1 MSFMRATMRA
11 LCAAAILSSASVAN
25 SQSLT
30 NKPIRIVTAE
40 PGGGSDFTAR
50 QIARG
55 ISSSLGQNVVVENR
69 PSGVIPGEVVS
80 KATPNGHTLLVFTNI
95 LWIGPLLQKTPYD
108 AMKDFSPVS
117 GVASTPSVL
126 VVPSSLPLKS
136 VTELVDLARAKPG
149 ELNYGSTGTGSTN
162 HLSAELF
169 KSMARVNIVR
179 VAYKGGSIALNGVIA
194 GEVQMMF
201 TTPLTGATHVK
212 SGRLKVLG
220 VTSAKPS
227 ALAPGVPTLS
237 ASGLP
242 GYDLITQYGIFAPAK
257 TPPAIIAKLNAEVVS
272 FLNAAETKER
282 FFNAG
287 LEANGSTPQELV
299 AFMKAD
305 VAKVGKLIKDAGIR
319 VE

>member
-1 MSFMRATMRA
+1 MSFMRATMGT
-11 LCAAAILSSASVAN
+11 LCTAAILSSASIAN
-25 SQSLT
+25 GQGLT
-30 NKPIRIVTAE
+30 SKPIRIVTSEA
-40 PGGGSDFTAR
+40 GGGSDFTAR
-50 QIARG
+50 QLARG
-55 ISSSLGQNVVVENR
+55 ISASLGQNVIVENR

-95 LWIGPLLQKTPYD
+95 LWIGPLLQTTPYD

-117 GVASTPSVL
+117 GIASAPSVL
-126 VVPSSLPLKS
+126 VVPSSLPVKS
-136 VTELVDLARAKPG
+136 VTELIDLARAKPG
-149 ELNYGSTGTGSTN
+149 ELNYGSTGAGSTN

-169 KSMARVNIVR
+169 KSMARVNVVR
-179 VAYKGGSIALNGVIA
+179 VAYKGGSIALNGLISS
-194 GEVQMMF
+194 EVQMMF
-201 TTPLTGATHVK
+201 TTPLTGAPHVK

-220 VTSAKPS
+220 VTSVKPS

-242 GYDLITQYGIFAPAK
+242 GYDLVTQYGIFAPAK
-257 TPPAIIAKLNAEVVS
+257 TPPAIIARLNAEVVA

-287 LEANGSTPQELV
+287 LEANGSTPQELL

-305 VAKVGKLIKDAGIR
+305 VAKLGKLIKDAGIR

>member
-1 MSFMRATMRA
+1 MSFTRATMGA
-11 LCAAAILSSASVAN
+11 LCAAAMLSSAPLAS
-25 SQSLT
+25 SQSFASR
-30 NKPIRIVTAE
+30 PIRIVTAE
-40 PGGGSDFTAR
+40 AGGGSDFTAR

-55 ISSSLGQNVVVENR
+55 IGSSLGQNVIVENR

-95 LWIGPLLQKTPYD
+95 LWIGPLLQSTPYD
-108 AMKDFSPVS
+108 AMRDFSPVS

-126 VVPSSLPLKS
+126 VVPSSLPVKS
-136 VTELVDLARAKPG
+136 VAELVDLAKAKPG

-169 KSMARVNIVR
+169 KSMARVNVVR
-179 VAYKGGSIALNGVIA
+179 VAYKGGGIALNGVIG

-220 VTSAKPS
+220 VTSIKPS

-242 GYDLITQYGIFAPAK
+242 GYDLITQYGVFAPAK
-257 TPPAIIAKLNAEVVS
+257 TPPAIIAKLNAEVVA

-287 LEANGSTPQELV
+287 LEANGSTPEQLV

-305 VAKVGKLIKDAGIR
+305 VARLGKLVKDAGIR

>member
-1 MSFMRATMRA
+1 MGA
-11 LCAAAILSSASVAN
+11 LCAAAVLSSAAIAN
-25 SQSLT
+25 GQTLT
-30 NKPIRIVTAE
+30 SKPIRIVTAE
-40 PGGGSDFTAR
+40 AGGGSDFTAR

-55 ISSSLGQNVVVENR
+55 IGSGLGQNVIVENR

-95 LWIGPLLQKTPYD
+95 LWIGPLLQKAPYD

-126 VVPSSLPLKS
+126 VVPPSLPVKS
-136 VTELVDLARAKPG
+136 VAELVDLARAKPG
-149 ELNYGSTGTGSTN
+149 ELNYGSTGAGSTN

-179 VAYKGGSIALNGVIA
+179 VAYKGGSIALNGVIG

-201 TTPLTGATHVK
+201 TTPLTGAALVK

-220 VTSAKPS
+220 VTSGKPS

-257 TPPAIIAKLNAEVVS
+257 TPQSIIAKLNAEVVA
-272 FLNAAETKER
+272 FLNSAETKER

-287 LEANGSTPQELV
+287 LEASGSTPGELA

-305 VAKVGKLIKDAGIR
+305 VAKLGKLIKDAGIG

>member
-1 MSFMRATMRA
+1 
-11 LCAAAILSSASVAN
+11 
-25 SQSLT
+25 
-30 NKPIRIVTAE
+30 
-40 PGGGSDFTAR
+40 
-50 QIARG
+50 
-55 ISSSLGQNVVVENR
+55 
-69 PSGVIPGEVVS
+69 
-80 KATPNGHTLLVFTNI
+80 
-95 LWIGPLLQKTPYD
+95 
-108 AMKDFSPVS
+108 
-117 GVASTPSVL
+117 VASTPSVL

-305 VAKVGKLIKDAGIR
+305 VAKLGKLIKDAGIR